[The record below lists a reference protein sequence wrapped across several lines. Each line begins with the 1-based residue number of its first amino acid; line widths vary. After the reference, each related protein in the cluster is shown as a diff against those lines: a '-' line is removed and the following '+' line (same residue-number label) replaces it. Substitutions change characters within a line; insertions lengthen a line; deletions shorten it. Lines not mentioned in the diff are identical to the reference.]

1 MTFSNLNQTY
11 KKNQKSKTWKYSVK
25 NHYIFWKIHYY
36 LVCVNVCTKIY
47 IYFDHDP
54 KQEYFKNRNSYQ
66 NIVSRQF
73 TAIRLA
79 ASTTSMSQE
88 LSRMVKNAREENAR
102 RGGWVRIF
110 PTAETWPNYGSML
123 EFSSPNNQILH
134 EHLFPDAARKVPSF
148 R

>member
-1 MTFSNLNQTY
+1 MKIFRKKLLYILINTLLLSLCKCVY
-11 KKNQKSKTWKYSVK
+11 KKYM
-25 NHYIFWKIHYY
+25 Y
-36 LVCVNVCTKIY
+36 LYLCN
-47 IYFDHDP
+47 FDHDP

>member
-1 MTFSNLNQTY
+1 M
-11 KKNQKSKTWKYSVK
+11 
-25 NHYIFWKIHYY
+25 
-36 LVCVNVCTKIY
+36 CTKNIY
-47 IYFDHDP
+47 KYLFLCNFEHDP